1 MLGFA
6 RQDSL
11 SSSSSALTA
20 EAVDEV
26 HRNIEEIPDRQIL
39 DFLVQF
45 FIAEVNWLDQL
56 IHIPW
61 FLAKYERWW
70 MVEQVKLVAEVDIAI
85 LILRVCSYT
94 SQFLPSPGYT
104 LDKIRGVSLDA
115 IRKTCDE
122 AADGLAV
129 ISAATNGQ
137 GSLVRIQHLA
147 FFGLRCQ
154 TEGNTI
160 AFREV
165 LSRAVRVA
173 QSIGINSDVVRLQQG
188 MDETDKEMER
198 RTFCNLYIWDGVLSR
213 QLDHTAFLPKNRR
226 PGNWPHVDGIRHGKD
241 SEFDAPEPFT
251 ERLLQARL
259 ADFWRSMGSMQ
270 GADYDMVV
278 AEERYDKFC
287 SEYVSQL
294 PRAFALV
301 DADKRWDKRL
311 PKLPLQRLLL
321 HIAIYDTMYWNF
333 RPLLL
338 RHDLERVESPSLPTY
353 KRVLLGSQQK
363 ALAVAALRAIE
374 GITQLHALLG
384 DSHTRFAGL
393 VISTFE
399 AAVVL
404 LYVCMDPMFPRD
416 NQHQQIPPLA
426 SPTSSTDSL
435 HAGILNLTRH
445 ACLQAVQGASKR
457 LFMLAEMNSMADI
470 GASTL
475 NRLMSKLSE
484 VNGKT
489 RLTTNNEMV
498 PNQHEEAGN
507 AATAS
512 TASSQ
517 MGPTSGMGETTNWLP
532 YDMTDLRPMNHF
544 ATMSEM
550 STVGDMASWPTFEHP
565 NLDSQSDFVSMNT
578 IQHT

>member
-1 MLGFA
+1 
-6 RQDSL
+6 
-11 SSSSSALTA
+11 
-20 EAVDEV
+20 
-26 HRNIEEIPDRQIL
+26 
-39 DFLVQF
+39 
-45 FIAEVNWLDQL
+45 
-56 IHIPW
+56 
-61 FLAKYERWW
+61 

-104 LDKIRGVSLDA
+104 LDKIRGVSLDV

-122 AADGLAV
+122 AADSLAV
-129 ISAATNGQ
+129 ISAAANGQ

-154 TEGNTI
+154 TEGNTV

-173 QSIGINSDVVRLQQG
+173 QSIGINSDVARLQQG

-363 ALAVAALRAIE
+363 ALAVAALRTIE
-374 GITQLHALLG
+374 GITQLHVLLG

-416 NQHQQIPPLA
+416 NQHQHIPPPA
-426 SPTSSTDSL
+426 STTSSTDSL

-457 LFMLAEMNSMADI
+457 LSMLAEMNSMADI

-484 VNGKT
+484 VSGNT
-489 RLTTNNEMV
+489 RLTTNNEMI

-507 AATAS
+507 TATAS

-532 YDMTDLRPMNHF
+532 YDVADLRPMNHF

-550 STVGDMASWPTFEHP
+550 STVGDIASWPTFEHP

-578 IQHT
+578 IQRI

>member
-1 MLGFA
+1 
-6 RQDSL
+6 
-11 SSSSSALTA
+11 
-20 EAVDEV
+20 
-26 HRNIEEIPDRQIL
+26 
-39 DFLVQF
+39 
-45 FIAEVNWLDQL
+45 
-56 IHIPW
+56 
-61 FLAKYERWW
+61 

-104 LDKIRGVSLDA
+104 LDKIRGVSLDV
-115 IRKTCDE
+115 IRKTCDD
-122 AADGLAV
+122 AADSLAV
-129 ISAATNGQ
+129 ISAAANGH

-173 QSIGINSDVVRLQQG
+173 QSIGINNDIARSQQG

-198 RTFCNLYIWDGVLSR
+198 RTFCNLYIWDAVLSR

-226 PGNWPHVDGIRHGKD
+226 PGNWPHVDGIRNGQD
-241 SEFDAPEPFT
+241 SEFGAPEPFT

-278 AEERYDKFC
+278 AEERYVKFC
-287 SEYVSQL
+287 SEYIAQL
-294 PRAFALV
+294 PPAFALV

-321 HIAIYDTMYWNF
+321 HIAIHDTLYWNF

-338 RHDLERVESPSLPTY
+338 RHDLERAESPLLPTY
-353 KRVLLGSQQK
+353 KRVLLGSQEK
-363 ALAVAALRAIE
+363 ALAVAALCAIE

-393 VISTFE
+393 VVSTFE

-404 LYVCMDPMFPRD
+404 VYLCMDPMFPGD
-416 NQHQQIPPLA
+416 SQHQHIPPLA

-435 HAGILNLTRH
+435 HTGILNLTRH

-457 LFMLAEMNSMADI
+457 LCTLAEMNSMAAI

-475 NRLMSKLSE
+475 NRLMNKLSE
-484 VNGKT
+484 ASGKT
-489 RLTTNNEMV
+489 RLTMNHEMV

-507 AATAS
+507 TATAS

-517 MGPTSGMGETTNWLP
+517 MGPTSGMGETTSWLP
-532 YDMTDLRPMNHF
+532 YDVADLRPMNHF

-578 IQHT
+578 MQHI